1 MKTPTH
7 LRRLYRHMRNA
18 FARPDSQPVPAETS
32 GHPALSSQSPETA
45 ASGRTTITA
54 GEIDGLAAALDAL
67 PTDWNTNTRGHKYIE
82 TQENGIS
89 HRYVI
94 GTVCKGKSRINFPQ
108 EPTRLGDDTN

>member
-1 MKTPTH
+1 MKMLAV
-7 LRRLYRHMRNA
+7 LRRLGRHI
-18 FARPDSQPVPAETS
+18 FAQPGTPIPTEKEEPAQL
-32 GHPALSSQSPETA
+32 ANFPEGV
-45 ASGRTTITA
+45 ASDRTTITA

-94 GTVCKGKSRINFPQ
+94 GTVCKGKSRINFP
-108 EPTRLGDDTN
+108 PRADRAGG

>member
-1 MKTPTH
+1 MKMLAV
-7 LRRLYRHMRNA
+7 LRRLGRHI
-18 FARPDSQPVPAETS
+18 FAQPGTPIPTEKVEPAQL
-32 GHPALSSQSPETA
+32 ANFPEGV
-45 ASGRTTITA
+45 ASDRVNITA
-54 GEIDGLAAALDAL
+54 GDIDGLATALDAL
-67 PTDWNTNTRGHKYIE
+67 PTAWNTDTHGHKYIE